1 MELSKQNIREREFHN
16 KLQSSSKERF
26 ENVFYKAIQRWIRL
40 FFIIKLNCKE
50 K

>member
-26 ENVFYKAIQRWIRL
+26 ENVFYKALYNRWIRL
-40 FFIIKLNCKE
+40 FFYN
-50 K
+50 